1 MSYEEVANCQL
12 QKGQKPLPTNYE
24 KMSKSIFLDTING
37 QSTSRPP
44 VWFMRQ
50 AGRVL
55 PNYLKLREQ
64 HSFTELMHSPR
75 LAAEVTLMPVYD
87 LGVDAAILFSDIL
100 VIPAAL
106 GMKLNFT
113 DSGPKF
119 DVALKELADPAVIL
133 NPDATKL
140 NYIYEA
146 IDEIIR
152 TKPADIPL
160 IGFCGAPFTTLCY
173 MVQGLSSNHTFP
185 DAVALLYKDRKM
197 MHKLLSAITELSVE
211 YARNQVRHGVSAF
224 QIFETHAGLIPADL
238 YQEVMMPYVRK
249 IAQAAREEGCPV
261 IFLPKGLGYGI
272 KHILPEDADF
282 LSIDWQIPISEA
294 RSLVHRDIG
303 LQGNLDPRLLFADKG
318 TILETLEKYVEFGS
332 KEHAWIFNLGHGF
345 MPGIPFENAKLVVD
359 WIKKTNW
366 KRG

>member
-1 MSYEEVANCQL
+1 MSNSL
-12 QKGQKPLPTNYE
+12 
-24 KMSKSIFLDTING
+24 FLDTIQGKN
-37 QSTSRPP
+37 TSRPP

-55 PNYLKLREQ
+55 PNYLKLREK
-64 HSFTELMHSPR
+64 HTFSELMHSPR
-75 LAAEVTLMPVYD
+75 LAAEVTLMPVHD

-106 GMKLNFT
+106 GMNLNFT

-119 DVALKELADPAVIL
+119 DIALKELADPSAHL
-133 NPDATKL
+133 HPDASKL
-140 NYIYEA
+140 TYIYDA

-185 DAVALLYKDRKM
+185 EAVNLLYRDRKM
-197 MHKLLSAITELSVE
+197 THKLLAAITELSVE
-211 YARNQVRHGVSAF
+211 YARSQVRHGVAAF
-224 QIFETHAGLIPADL
+224 QIFETHAGLIPSDL
-238 YQEVMMPYVRK
+238 YREVMMPYVRQ
-249 IAQAAREEGCPV
+249 IAKAVREEGCPV

-272 KHILPEDADF
+272 RYIQPEDADF
-282 LSIDWQIPISEA
+282 LSIDWQLPIGEA
-294 RSLVHRDIG
+294 RQLVHPELG
-303 LQGNLDPRLLFADKG
+303 LQGNLDPRLLFAG
-318 TILETLEKYVEFGS
+318 REVILETLEKYVDFGAREQ
-332 KEHAWIFNLGHGF
+332 KWIFNLGHGF
-345 MPGIPFENAKLVVD
+345 VPGIPFENAKLVVD
-359 WIKKTNW
+359 WIKQTNW

>member
-1 MSYEEVANCQL
+1 
-12 QKGQKPLPTNYE
+12 
-24 KMSKSIFLDTING
+24 
-37 QSTSRPP
+37 
-44 VWFMRQ
+44 
-50 AGRVL
+50 
-55 PNYLKLREQ
+55 
-64 HSFTELMHSPR
+64 MHSPR

-197 MHKLLSAITELSVE
+197 THKLLSAITELSVE

-318 TILETLEKYVEFGS
+318 TILETLEKYVGFGS

>member
-1 MSYEEVANCQL
+1 
-12 QKGQKPLPTNYE
+12 
-24 KMSKSIFLDTING
+24 MSKSLFLDTIHG
-37 QSTSRPP
+37 KHTSRPP

-55 PNYLKLREQ
+55 PNYLKLREK
-64 HSFTELMHSPR
+64 HTFTELMHSPQ

-106 GMKLNFT
+106 GMNLNFT

-119 DVALKELADPAVIL
+119 DIALKELADPSAHL
-133 NPDATKL
+133 KPDASKL
-140 NYIYEA
+140 TYIYDA

-152 TKPADIPL
+152 TKPTDIPL

-185 DAVALLYKDRKM
+185 DAVGLLYKERKM
-197 MHKLLSAITELSVE
+197 THKLLAAITELSIE

-224 QIFETHAGLIPADL
+224 QIFETHAGLIPSDI
-238 YQEVMMPYVRK
+238 YREVMLPYVRQ
-249 IAQAAREEGCPV
+249 IAQAVRKESCPV

-272 KHILPEDADF
+272 KHIQPEDADF
-282 LSIDWQIPISEA
+282 LSIDWQLPIEEA
-294 RSLVHRDIG
+294 RQLVHPEIG
-303 LQGNLDPRLLFADKG
+303 LQGNLDPRLLFADKHS
-318 TILETLEKYVEFGS
+318 ILKTLEKYVDFGAREQ
-332 KEHAWIFNLGHGF
+332 KWIFNLGHGF
-345 MPGIPFENAKLVVD
+345 VPGIPFENAKLVVD
-359 WIKKTNW
+359 WIKQTNW
-366 KRG
+366 QRG

>member
-1 MSYEEVANCQL
+1 M
-12 QKGQKPLPTNYE
+12 TN
-24 KMSKSIFLDTING
+24 SIFLDTIQG
-37 QSTSRPP
+37 KKTGRPP

-55 PNYLKLREQ
+55 PNYLKLREK
-64 HSFTELMHSPR
+64 HTFSELMHSPQ

-106 GMKLNFT
+106 GMGLNFT

-119 DVALKELADPAVIL
+119 DLALREMADPASQL
-133 NPDATKL
+133 APDPSRL
-140 NYIYEA
+140 NYIYDA

-152 TKPADIPL
+152 TKPEGIPL

-185 DAVALLYKDRKM
+185 DAVSLLYKDRKM
-197 MHKLLSAITELSVE
+197 THRLLAAITELSVD

-224 QIFETHAGLIPADL
+224 QIFETHAGLIPSDL
-238 YQEVMMPYVRK
+238 YQEVMMPYVRQ
-249 IAQAAREEGCPV
+249 IATAVREEGCPV

-272 KHILPEDADF
+272 RHIQPEDADF
-282 LSIDWQIPISEA
+282 LSIDWQIPIREA
-294 RSLVHRDIG
+294 RELVYPEIG
-303 LQGNLDPRLLFADKG
+303 LQGNLDPRLLFSD
-318 TILETLEKYVEFGS
+318 TQSIEETLEKYIDFGS
-332 KEHAWIFNLGHGF
+332 TEQNWIFNLGHGF
-345 MPGIPFENAKLVVD
+345 IPGIPFENAKFVVD
-359 WIKKTNW
+359 WVKKTNW
-366 KRG
+366 GRG

>member
-1 MSYEEVANCQL
+1 M
-12 QKGQKPLPTNYE
+12 TN
-24 KMSKSIFLDTING
+24 SIFLNTIQG
-37 QSTSRPP
+37 YKTTRPP

-55 PNYLKLREQ
+55 PNYLKLREK
-64 HSFTELMHSPR
+64 HTFSELMHSPQ

-106 GMKLNFT
+106 GMGLNFT

-119 DVALKELADPAVIL
+119 DLALKEMADPASQLV
-133 NPDATKL
+133 PDASML
-140 NYIYEA
+140 NYIYDA

-185 DAVALLYKDRKM
+185 EAVTLLYKDRKM
-197 MHKLLSAITELSVE
+197 THKLLAAITELSVE
-211 YARNQVRHGVSAF
+211 YARNQVKHGVSAF
-224 QIFETHAGLIPADL
+224 QIFETHAGLIPSDV
-238 YQEVMMPYVRK
+238 YQEVMMPYVRQ
-249 IAQAAREEGCPV
+249 IAIAAREEGCPV

-272 KHILPEDADF
+272 KHIQPEDADF
-282 LSIDWQIPISEA
+282 LSVDWQMPIQEA
-294 RSLVHRDIG
+294 RELVHPEIG
-303 LQGNLDPRLLFADKG
+303 LQGNLDPRLLFSDQK
-318 TILETLEKYVEFGS
+318 TIRETLESYVDFGS
-332 KEHAWIFNLGHGF
+332 KEQKWIFNLGHGF
-345 MPGIPFENAKLVVD
+345 MPGIPFENAKFVVD
-359 WIKKTNW
+359 WIKQTNW
-366 KRG
+366 RRG

>member
-1 MSYEEVANCQL
+1 MANSL
-12 QKGQKPLPTNYE
+12 
-24 KMSKSIFLDTING
+24 FLDTING
-37 QSTSRPP
+37 KKTNRPP

-64 HSFTELMHSPR
+64 HTFSALMHSPQ

-106 GMKLNFT
+106 GMNLNFT

-119 DVALKELADPAVIL
+119 DIALKELADPVSHL
-133 NPDATKL
+133 KPDASRL
-140 NYIYEA
+140 NYIYDA

-185 DAVALLYKDRKM
+185 EAVNLLYKERKLAN
-197 MHKLLSAITELSVE
+197 KLLAAITELSVE
-211 YARNQVRHGVSAF
+211 YARNQVRHGISAF

-238 YQEVMMPYVRK
+238 YLEVMMPYVRQ
-249 IAQAAREEGCPV
+249 IAQAVREEGCPV

-272 KHILPEDADF
+272 KNIQPEEADF
-282 LSIDWQIPISEA
+282 LSIDWQMSLREA
-294 RSLVHRDIG
+294 RVLVHPEIG
-303 LQGNLDPRLLFADKG
+303 LQGNLDPRLLFADKD
-318 TILETLEKYVEFGS
+318 TILETLEKYIDFGS
-332 KEHAWIFNLGHGF
+332 KEQKWIFNLGHGF
-345 MPGIPFENAKLVVD
+345 VPGIPFEHARLVVD
-359 WIKKTNW
+359 WIKQTNW
-366 KRG
+366 ERG